1 MWSLIYNKR
10 GKNMERNKDK
20 SLIQMAL
27 GKTGYMQ
34 KKQNMK
40 LDRFLRIYTRINSKW
55 IKDSM

>member
-40 LDRFLRIYTRINSKW
+40 LDRFLRIYTRINSKR